1 MTQNPIR
8 YYVVVKANGEGVK
21 PEEFNADSVEA
32 RRKAASHL
40 YFLLFGT
47 ENNHPPFDVRAIP
60 SNDVFSGSER
70 PSLAKTLEIVVALD
84 VLGDD
89 KQRASD
95 VVNEIIKA
103 VGEKSKIF
111 VGESPDLP
119 FAAADH
125 WCIGEA
131 SEPFFADRSAAERLL
146 GIDYLRRQ
154 AQTDGQGVNVVIV
167 DQGLDRNVLGN
178 SYGDGWTVGQTNPG
192 VPRPQP
198 GSVRR
203 PHGMMI
209 AHNILKVAPNVKL
222 FDMPLAPVAKI
233 SNISAFL
240 SLADA
245 AFRQMLFDIAIWRQ
259 LGKFPGQWILVNPW
273 GIYDRSSEYPR
284 GRYTENPHNLFNL
297 LVALAVLQ
305 DIDVV
310 FAAGNCGQFC
320 PDNRCGEKDRGPAHS
335 IWGANSLEP
344 VLTVGAVRAD
354 DMWLGY
360 SSQGPGQPRLA
371 LGAEKPDLC
380 AASQFVEDDDAF
392 SINSGTSAACGLAG
406 GVVAALRSRWDTGSV
421 PPRRLKQILN
431 QTARRPVGVPWSRS
445 LRERLGHGV
454 LDAKAV
460 FDELASLYP

>member
-1 MTQNPIR
+1 MTQDPIR
-8 YYVVVKANGEGVK
+8 YYVVVRAKGEGVK
-21 PEEFNADSVEA
+21 PELFNADTDDA
-32 RRKAASHL
+32 RRKAAIHL
-40 YFLLFGT
+40 YFLLFDSQ
-47 ENNHPPFDVRAIP
+47 NDDPPFKVRAIP

-70 PSLAKTLEIVVALD
+70 PRVARTPEIVVALD
-84 VLGDD
+84 VVGDD
-89 KQRASD
+89 NRSARN
-95 VVNEIIKA
+95 VVDAIIKA
-103 VGEKSKIF
+103 VPAKSKTF
-111 VGESPDLP
+111 VGDSPDLP
-119 FAAADH
+119 FAATDH

-146 GIDYLRRQ
+146 NIDLLRLQ
-154 AQTDGQGVNVVIV
+154 TQTDGQGVNVVIV
-167 DQGLDRNVLGN
+167 DQGLDRQALGN
-178 SYGDGWTVGQTNPG
+178 SYGDGWTVGSAYPG
-192 VPRPQP
+192 NPRPQP
-198 GSVRR
+198 GTVRR

-209 AHNILKVAPNVKL
+209 AHNVLKVAPRVKL

-233 SNISAFL
+233 SNITAFL

-245 AFRQMLFDIAIWRQ
+245 AFRQMLFDIAIWRF
-259 LGKFPGQWILVNPW
+259 GRFPGPWILVNPW
-273 GIYDRSSEYPR
+273 GIYDRRSEYPL
-284 GRYTENPHNLFNL
+284 GGYTENPFSLFNL
-297 LVALAVLQ
+297 LVAVAVLQ

-320 PDNRCGEKDRGPAHS
+320 PDNRCGERDRGPAHS

-380 AASQFVEDDDAF
+380 AASQFREDDDAF

-431 QTARRPVGVPWSRS
+431 QTARRPVGVPWGRS

-454 LDAKAV
+454 LDAKEA